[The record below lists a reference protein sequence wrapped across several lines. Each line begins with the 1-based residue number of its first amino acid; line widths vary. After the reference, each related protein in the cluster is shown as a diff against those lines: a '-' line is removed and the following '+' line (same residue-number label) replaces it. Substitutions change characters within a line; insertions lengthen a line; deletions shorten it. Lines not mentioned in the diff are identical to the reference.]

1 MPNTN
6 PPTSNIKEFQ
16 RKLDLAK
23 NRMYCNYAFYFGA
36 TADNVSQ
43 LAELKNLEGCC
54 GIKLFAGSSTGNLLV
69 ADEKDIDKVFQNSSK
84 VVAVHSE
91 DEAILEVNKK
101 LIKNGDVHTH
111 PVWRSEECAM
121 SSTRRIVRLAERYNK
136 KAHVL
141 HITTKQEIDFL
152 SQHKGNITFEIT
164 PQHLTIYA
172 PDCYDKLGTYAQMN
186 PPIRDKSHYD
196 RLWYAVKNNLNDTI
210 GSDHAP
216 HLKVNKDKEYPNSP
230 SGMPG
235 VQTLMPV
242 MLNHVNDG
250 KLTLNQLINLAS
262 KMSYVSAGEYKL
274 PLVIRAIIGR
284 SWGQGAQHSQSF
296 HSFFMH
302 VPGIKVI
309 APSTPYDAKG
319 ALISAI
325 NDNNPTIFLEHRMLY
340 QNVGQVPSEPYT
352 VDFNKARILSKGND
366 VTIVAIS
373 HMVVDSLRARDLLI
387 QKGIKAEV
395 IDPVSLSPL
404 DIDTIYNS
412 VLKTKKIVVVDT
424 SWISAGTGS
433 EIIASLSEKNSG
445 SSPFK
450 YKRMGYEESPCPTTK
465 SLENLFYPDSVS
477 IAKTCYNLCAGKNN
491 WEPDYVEPK
500 ELKEFRGPF

>member
-1 MPNTN
+1 MLDLIIKNGSCYLDGNLKNAEIGIKNGKISKVEEKITENSIEIYDAKNLIVLPGCIDTQTHFREPGSTDTEDLNSGSRAAVAGGITAVFEMPNTN

-23 NRMYCNYAFYFGA
+23 NRMFCNYAFYFGA
-36 TADNVSQ
+36 TADNVNQ
-43 LAELKNLEGCC
+43 LAELKDLEGCC

-91 DEAILEVNKK
+91 DEEILNKNKK
-101 LIKNGDVHTH
+101 LIKNGDVHSH

-121 SSTRRIVRLAERYNK
+121 SSTRRIVKIAERYNK

-216 HLKVNKDKEYPNSP
+216 HLKVNKDKKYPNSP

-250 KLTLNQLINLAS
+250 KLSLQQLIS
-262 KMSYVSAGEYKL
+262 
-274 PLVIRAIIGR
+274 LVCENPVKI
-284 SWGQGAQHSQSF
+284 F
-296 HSFFMH
+296 
-302 VPGIKVI
+302 GIKNKGYI
-309 APSTPYDAKG
+309 KKDFDA
-319 ALISAI
+319 
-325 NDNNPTIFLEHRMLY
+325 DFTIIDMNMKHTIKNQEIESKCKWS
-340 QNVGQVPSEPYT
+340 P
-352 VDFNKARILSKGND
+352 FNGYEFQGKP
-366 VTIVAIS
+366 VTTIVNG
-373 HMVVDSLRARDLLI
+373 
-387 QKGIKAEV
+387 KIKMKNGKILGNPEG
-395 IDPVSLSPL
+395 SP
-404 DIDTIYNS
+404 
-412 VLKTKKIVVVDT
+412 
-424 SWISAGTGS
+424 
-433 EIIASLSEKNSG
+433 IIFS
-445 SSPFK
+445 
-450 YKRMGYEESPCPTTK
+450 
-465 SLENLFYPDSVS
+465 
-477 IAKTCYNLCAGKNN
+477 
-491 WEPDYVEPK
+491 
-500 ELKEFRGPF
+500 